1 MRIRLFL
8 FAAASLLSTPSLAEK
23 LKPIFTYDD
32 YPAEAVLNR
41 WQGTVGT
48 ELTVGPDGSPT
59 ACRITKS
66 SGYKVLDDKTCELL
80 MTRAKFLPAKDKDGK
95 PKEDIVQVPPVTWAL
110 R

>member
-1 MRIRLFL
+1 MRVRQFA

-23 LKPIFTYDD
+23 LRPIFTYDD
-32 YPAEAVLNR
+32 YPAEAVRNR

-80 MTRAKFLPAKDKDGK
+80 MTRAKFMPPKDKDGK
-95 PKEDIVQVPPVTWAL
+95 PKEDIFQVPPVTWAL
-110 R
+110 H